1 MYVCSDSSSSCPAVN
16 TAATSNQG
24 DFTITQNDGPIQ
36 FLIDESVTTSS
47 LTFNPF
53 SDSFAKTSQYVLDQD
68 NNDFSSDETD
78 PRIYIYSIVSPGYER
93 LWVHSG
99 LAQYLQARPWL
110 LSIFSLSILKPKYIR

>member
-1 MYVCSDSSSSCPAVN
+1 MYVCSDSSFSCPAAG
-16 TAATSNQG
+16 TASTSSQG

-36 FLIDESVTTSS
+36 FLIDQSATSSS

-53 SDSFAKTSQYVLDQD
+53 SDSFAKTSQFVLQR
-68 NNDFSSDETD
+68 NNEDFSSDETD
-78 PRIYIYSIVSPGYER
+78 PRIYIYSVISPEYER

-99 LAQYLQARPWL
+99 LAQYIQARPWL